1 MTPIPRY
8 LLPHYADV
16 VRKTTSD
23 GWGGGDTETI
33 TLRWIRIIPAHSQAF
48 SLNGD
53 IPQVSAKMFY
63 DCKNSLPENM
73 EFKTGDIIRFMG
85 RDYAVQKVET
95 HFEDGAEPHHLEVI
109 LA

>member
-1 MTPIPRY
+1 
-8 LLPHYADV
+8 
-16 VRKTTSD
+16 
-23 GWGGGDTETI
+23 
-33 TLRWIRIIPAHSQAF
+33 
-48 SLNGD
+48 
-53 IPQVSAKMFY
+53 MFY

-95 HFEDGAEPHHLEVI
+95 HFEDSAEPHHLEVI